1 VTGNSLTARPA
12 TPAMM
17 ASMVARGPGGG
28 GAGAS
33 GRWDPGINA
42 ALHPAAAPIVPP
54 AVAAYAGGG
63 IGSGYPT
70 PTSPLPAPI
79 TPYDR
84 RAPTGTP
91 SATPRPD
98 PHARQK
104 AQVAAAAPQVPWIT
118 TANDRQ
124 NLPAGNGPLGRNAQ
138 RTMGMLDLSKLFSR
152 TG

>member
-1 VTGNSLTARPA
+1 
-12 TPAMM
+12 
-17 ASMVARGPGGG
+17 
-28 GAGAS
+28 
-33 GRWDPGINA
+33 
-42 ALHPAAAPIVPP
+42 LHPAAAPIVPP

-104 AQVAAAAPQVPWIT
+104 AAVAAAAPQVPWIT
-118 TANDRQ
+118 DLNDRQ

-138 RTMGMLDLSKLFSR
+138 TKQGMLDLSKLFSR